1 MKAVVNAPR
10 ADQAYLV
17 SSPRFAAWALTPFRV
32 PRAFTLVELL
42 VVIGLIGVLVGLLLP
57 AVQRARES
65 SRRTACLNNL
75 RGMTLGV
82 GAYETSKRHFP
93 FGNDALAVPPALP
106 IGTQHA
112 WSSRVLPYIEES
124 ALASRIDFG
133 KFWNAP
139 GGNDIASDAFLS
151 IYICPSGMVSYVGKQ
166 DYGGVTGT
174 YIVPSDRT
182 QPVDDPFHNGALM
195 VRDAEHRNPVTAAS
209 ITDGLSQTL
218 LVGESVD
225 RGLPPATNV
234 DSERNSR
241 WALGTNCF
249 AQNVRFINVYD
260 NENLRSRHDGGAH
273 ASFADGRTAF
283 LSENMDPDVLAAI
296 CTRNGGE
303 TKSSAASAP

>member
-10 ADQAYLV
+10 ADQACLV

-65 SRRTACLNNL
+65 GRRTACLNNL

-93 FGNDALAVPPALP
+93 FGNDALAVPLALP

-112 WSSRVLPYIEES
+112 WSSRILPYIEES

-139 GGNDIASDAFLS
+139 GGNDAASDAFLS

-303 TKSSAASAP
+303 TKSSAASGR

>member
-1 MKAVVNAPR
+1 MRELR
-10 ADQAYLV
+10 AHQGCLV
-17 SSPRFAAWALTPFRV
+17 PCRRFAVWEFAPVRDV
-32 PRAFTLVELL
+32 RGFTLVELL
-42 VVIGLIGVLVGLLLP
+42 VVIGVIGMLVGLLLP

-65 SRRTACLNNL
+65 GRRTACLNNL

-82 GAYETSKRHFP
+82 TAYESSKRHFP
-93 FGNDALAVPPALP
+93 FGNDALAVLP
-106 IGTQHA
+106 DLSIGTQHA
-112 WSSRVLPYIEES
+112 WSSFILPYIEES

-139 GGNDIASDAFLS
+139 GGNDTASDAFLS

-174 YIVPSDRT
+174 YIVPNGRT
-182 QPVDDPFHNGALM
+182 HPVDDPYHNGALM

-225 RGLPPATNV
+225 RGLPPAADVNP
-234 DSERNSR
+234 ELNSR

-249 AQNVRFINVYD
+249 SQNARFINVYD
-260 NENLRSRHDGGAH
+260 NENLRSRHDSGAH
-273 ASFADGRTAF
+273 ASFADGRAAF

-303 TKSSAASAP
+303 TKSSAASGP